1 MRSLAEESEAELGGR
16 LSVLRRQKQDHVV
29 LDRLLEELRS
39 SSGSDQ
45 DEVLRRVPRSATK
58 TALAEEPVLWPA
70 IRRALPEGG
79 ELTSRVEE
87 EHQAVNA
94 AVARLEQTDP
104 DVAEHPARVQGG
116 QR

>member
-16 LSVLRRQKQDHVV
+16 LSVLQRQKQDHVV

-45 DEVLRRVPRSATK
+45 DEVLRRVPRSAIK
-58 TALAEEPVLWPA
+58 AAFAEEPVLWPA
-70 IRRALPEGG
+70 IRRALPDGQ

-87 EHQAVNA
+87 EHQEINA
-94 AVARLEQTDP
+94 AVARLEPTDP
-104 DVAEHPARVQGG
+104 DVAEHLAREQED